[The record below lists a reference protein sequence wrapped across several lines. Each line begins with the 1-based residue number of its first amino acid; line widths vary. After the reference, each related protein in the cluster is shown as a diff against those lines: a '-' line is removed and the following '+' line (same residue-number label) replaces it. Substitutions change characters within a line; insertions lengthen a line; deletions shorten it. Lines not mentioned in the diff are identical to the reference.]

1 MFASLQVADHTAK
14 GARSVRVVFV
24 SFSFAAMAA
33 DQGAMQQF
41 QDMRSF
47 FRQPDYTAVQQEY
60 WEQQR
65 RNKRSAPTPL
75 QSGLTTPQEGAQAS
89 QPEPPQGA
97 SEDGPSL
104 LQPFSFE
111 DSTAVGLTAAT
122 HGVDIN
128 DQTAIKNG
136 LAKPVQN
143 NQQVFEMVR
152 SYHRAVIRPEMYNLV
167 LQLEAALKTVD
178 ESVFKAR
185 QELQWLSAD
194 NRLAQKHQAG
204 LQVLTSGW
212 PNYMK
217 PEQRIFMVGWMLAQC
232 PKIVDFLKFRGFI
245 SDQTAHEMPRYINA
259 LTQDHTTIPQQNDFF
274 STMTLLSFKSW
285 DARQDFMAKFGGT
298 AGTPLYSDESTPVHG
313 KHIRVSPSSPQWQRK
328 LELPLRIILSVIN
341 SHPDYTAGGNKMT
354 ILRKTL
360 TVMAPK
366 DDDDFDQDAKA
377 WARLFYFQDKG
388 DFVGRLE
395 VVPELARL
403 MESPPTEV
411 GEGSESL
418 WTQTWNNMVWGAQ
431 YELDQADQTAART
444 ALQESA
450 MSGKGVAKGKGKK
463 HWSNTVIWNSYYCP
477 YPFNLTLVKVD
488 EVAFV
493 RDEYCD
499 KKGKTA
505 EKVGD
510 YAISTFRGKP
520 ATPDH
525 TAADIGPDPFLHS
538 DDVEMKEAS
547 GTGWGRGSG
556 SKGGKAAKSS

>member
-1 MFASLQVADHTAK
+1 MS
-14 GARSVRVVFV
+14 
-24 SFSFAAMAA
+24 A

-41 QDMRSF
+41 QDMRGRFS
-47 FRQPDYTAVQQEY
+47 RPDYTAVQQEF

-75 QSGLTTPQEGAQAS
+75 QSGLTTPQGGGQSS
-89 QPEPPQGA
+89 QTAPPQGA

-128 DQTAIKNG
+128 DQTAIKNC

-152 SYHRAVIRPEMYNLV
+152 SYHRAVIPPEMYNLV
-167 LQLEAALKTVD
+167 LQLEAALKPVD
-178 ESVFKAR
+178 KSVFKAR

-212 PNYMK
+212 PNFMK
-217 PEQRIFMVGWMLAQC
+217 PDQRIFMVGWMLAQC
-232 PKIVDFLKFRGFI
+232 PRIVDFLKFRGFI
-245 SDQTAHEMPRYINA
+245 TDQTAHEMPRYINA
-259 LTQDHTTIPQQNDFF
+259 LTQDPTTMPQQNDLL

-285 DARQDFMAKFGGT
+285 DTRQAFMEKFGGS
-298 AGTPLYSDESTPVHG
+298 AGTPLYSDESTP
-313 KHIRVSPSSPQWQRK
+313 
-328 LELPLRIILSVIN
+328 LELPLRIILSMIDN
-341 SHPDYTAGGNKMT
+341 HPDYTAGGNKMT
-354 ILRKTL
+354 ILCKTL

-366 DDDDFDQDAKA
+366 DDDEFDPDAKV
-377 WARLFYFQDKG
+377 WARLFCFQDRG

-403 MESPPTEV
+403 
-411 GEGSESL
+411 
-418 WTQTWNNMVWGAQ
+418 MVWGAQ

-477 YPFNLTLVKVD
+477 YPFNLTLTKVD

-493 RDEYCD
+493 WDEYCD

-510 YAISTFRGKP
+510 YAISTYRGKP
-520 ATPDH
+520 AAPEH
-525 TAADIGPDPFLHS
+525 TADPGPDPFLHS
-538 DDVEMKEAS
+538 DDVEMQEDR
-547 GTGWGRGSG
+547 GTAWGRGSG
-556 SKGGKAAKSS
+556 HKGGRSGKPAAKSN

>member
-1 MFASLQVADHTAK
+1 
-14 GARSVRVVFV
+14 
-24 SFSFAAMAA
+24 
-33 DQGAMQQF
+33 MQQF
-41 QDMRSF
+41 QDMRSR

-128 DQTAIKNG
+128 DQTAIKNW

-217 PEQRIFMVGWMLAQC
+217 PDQRIFMVGWMLAQC

-259 LTQDHTTIPQQNDFF
+259 LTQDPTTIPQQNDFF

-285 DARQDFMAKFGGT
+285 TLGRTSWRNLVVQQEHHCIRTRA
-298 AGTPLYSDESTPVHG
+298 PLCMESTFGSAPRVHNG
-313 KHIRVSPSSPQWQRK
+313 NANSSC
-328 LELPLRIILSVIN
+328 
-341 SHPDYTAGGNKMT
+341 H
-354 ILRKTL
+354 
-360 TVMAPK
+360 
-366 DDDDFDQDAKA
+366 F
-377 WARLFYFQDKG
+377 
-388 DFVGRLE
+388 
-395 VVPELARL
+395 
-403 MESPPTEV
+403 
-411 GEGSESL
+411 
-418 WTQTWNNMVWGAQ
+418 
-431 YELDQADQTAART
+431 
-444 ALQESA
+444 
-450 MSGKGVAKGKGKK
+450 
-463 HWSNTVIWNSYYCP
+463 
-477 YPFNLTLVKVD
+477 
-488 EVAFV
+488 
-493 RDEYCD
+493 
-499 KKGKTA
+499 
-505 EKVGD
+505 
-510 YAISTFRGKP
+510 
-520 ATPDH
+520 
-525 TAADIGPDPFLHS
+525 
-538 DDVEMKEAS
+538 AS
-547 GTGWGRGSG
+547 SCL
-556 SKGGKAAKSS
+556 

>member
-1 MFASLQVADHTAK
+1 MS
-14 GARSVRVVFV
+14 
-24 SFSFAAMAA
+24 A

-41 QDMRSF
+41 QD
-47 FRQPDYTAVQQEY
+47 
-60 WEQQR
+60 
-65 RNKRSAPTPL
+65 N
-75 QSGLTTPQEGAQAS
+75 
-89 QPEPPQGA
+89 
-97 SEDGPSL
+97 
-104 LQPFSFE
+104 
-111 DSTAVGLTAAT
+111 TAVGLTAAT

-128 DQTAIKNG
+128 DQTAIKNW

-143 NQQVFEMVR
+143 NQQVFEMMR
-152 SYHRAVIRPEMYNLV
+152 SYHRAVIRPEMYNRV

-204 LQVLTSGW
+204 LQVSTSGW

-217 PEQRIFMVGWMLAQC
+217 PDQRIFMVGWMLAQC
-232 PKIVDFLKFRGFI
+232 PRIVDFLKFRP
-245 SDQTAHEMPRYINA
+245 TA
-259 LTQDHTTIPQQNDFF
+259 IPQQNDFF

-285 DARQDFMAKFGGT
+285 DTRQAFMEKFGGS

-341 SHPDYTAGGNKMT
+341 THPDYTAGGNKMT
-354 ILRKTL
+354 ILWKTL

-366 DDDDFDQDAKA
+366 DDDEFDQDAKA

-403 MESPPTEV
+403 MESPPTE
-411 GEGSESL
+411 
-418 WTQTWNNMVWGAQ
+418 
-431 YELDQADQTAART
+431 
-444 ALQESA
+444 
-450 MSGKGVAKGKGKK
+450 GVAKGKGKK

-493 RDEYCD
+493 WDEYCD

-510 YAISTFRGKP
+510 YATLPTEGSRQPQTTPPWTLGQIRSSTQTMWRCRRTVAQHGVVAVAQKAVFPESLPSRADGL
-520 ATPDH
+520 ALEFSQSHLSTTP
-525 TAADIGPDPFLHS
+525 LQ
-538 DDVEMKEAS
+538 
-547 GTGWGRGSG
+547 
-556 SKGGKAAKSS
+556 